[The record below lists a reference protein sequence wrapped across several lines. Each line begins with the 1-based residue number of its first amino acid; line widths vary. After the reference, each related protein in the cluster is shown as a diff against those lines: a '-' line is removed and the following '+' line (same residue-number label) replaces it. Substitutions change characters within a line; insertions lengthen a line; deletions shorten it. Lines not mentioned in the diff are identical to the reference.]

1 MPYAVIHRLQI
12 MVDHILGGQK
22 AVVIGGS
29 SGIGLAIAEGFQEA
43 GAAVAI
49 LGRNPE
55 KLDSALTQLDS
66 AGKKA
71 RAFSVDVTDWV
82 QLQDTV
88 KRIEG
93 EFGPVNI
100 LVNSQGTTHIRPTLE
115 VSEADFSGIIATN
128 LTSVF
133 STCRLFGEAMIARGE
148 GSIIN
153 IASLAAHRG
162 WPKAVAYAASKH
174 GVAGITLSL
183 AAEWAPHGVR
193 VNAISPGFFMTA
205 LNRDRMPPERKDMAI
220 RRTPMNRF
228 GELAELA
235 QAAVYLASPGASFV
249 TGAILNVD
257 GGYLASG
264 I

>member
-1 MPYAVIHRLQI
+1 MTHN
-12 MVDHILGGQK
+12 ILEGMN

-29 SGIGLAIAEGFQEA
+29 SGIGQAIAHGFQEA
-43 GAAVAI
+43 GARVAI

-55 KLDSALTQLDS
+55 KLRDAL
-66 AGKKA
+66 AGLQRTDERA
-71 RAFSVDVTDWV
+71 RAFAVDVTDWV
-82 QLQDTV
+82 QLQGMV
-88 KRIEG
+88 IRIER

-100 LVNSQGTTHIRPTLE
+100 LVNSQGTTDIRPAIE
-115 VSEADFSGIIATN
+115 VSEADFSAVIATN

-133 STCRLFGEAMIARGE
+133 SACRLFGEAMLARGA
-148 GSIIN
+148 GAIIN

-183 AAEWAPHGVR
+183 AAEWAPQGVR

-205 LNRDRMPPERKDMAI
+205 LNRERMPADRKEMAI
-220 RRTPMNRF
+220 KRTPMARF
-228 GELAELA
+228 GELPELA